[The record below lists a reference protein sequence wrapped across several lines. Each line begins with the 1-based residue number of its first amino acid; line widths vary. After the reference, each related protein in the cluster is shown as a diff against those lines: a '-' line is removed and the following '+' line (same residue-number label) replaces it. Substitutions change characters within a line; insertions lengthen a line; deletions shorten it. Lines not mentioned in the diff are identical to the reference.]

1 MFLNYEQLKLKFR
14 MILTSF
20 TVAIV
25 TFWVSEMVRPD
36 EEAVDNL
43 WYEGTRY
50 SFVISISYMFYLGL
64 LLSRVS
70 WFNRSQYLFCRQR
83 LNTPVLSG
91 KTQNPTMKMQ
101 AEISVTRYKAIC
113 LALPLR
119 ALWFSYLH
127 KDQLSKFQ
135 FDPAN
140 RLPAC

>member
-50 SFVISISYMFYLGL
+50 SIVISISYMFYAGP
-64 LLSRVS
+64 LLSHVS
-70 WFNRSQYLFCRQR
+70 
-83 LNTPVLSG
+83 
-91 KTQNPTMKMQ
+91 
-101 AEISVTRYKAIC
+101 
-113 LALPLR
+113 
-119 ALWFSYLH
+119 
-127 KDQLSKFQ
+127 
-135 FDPAN
+135 
-140 RLPAC
+140 